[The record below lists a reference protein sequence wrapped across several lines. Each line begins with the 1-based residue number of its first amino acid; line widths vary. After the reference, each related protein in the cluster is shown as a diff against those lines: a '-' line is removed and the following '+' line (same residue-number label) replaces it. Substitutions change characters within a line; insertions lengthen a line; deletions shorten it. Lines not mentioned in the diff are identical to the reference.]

1 MDKNCYN
8 LWRQVLDEC
17 FSVRA
22 FSVVKP
28 QILPIVKKQPI
39 GCFFVKNVLYPGTYH
54 KGYEFMKLRE
64 KQIIWP
70 VFLLHIMSDGLN
82 NFSLKKF

>member
-39 GCFFVKNVLYPGTYH
+39 GCFFVKNVLYPGTIR
-54 KGYEFMKLRE
+54 GMNLWNYEKN
-64 KQIIWP
+64 K
-70 VFLLHIMSDGLN
+70 
-82 NFSLKKF
+82 

>member
-8 LWRQVLDEC
+8 CEGRFWMNA
-17 FSVRA
+17 SVCA

-39 GCFFVKNVLYPGTYH
+39 GCFFVKNVLYPGTS
-54 KGYEFMKLRE
+54 GTIRGMNL
-64 KQIIWP
+64 
-70 VFLLHIMSDGLN
+70 
-82 NFSLKKF
+82 